1 MFIYCIILLSLIVI
15 FRKRGSHQTLS
26 DTEAAFI
33 LNAERQSKKR
43 IEPVIDLRA
52 KPKSYIRLIG
62 DANKL
67 LSTWKMDY
75 GSIYSATSSFLLQ
88 EKNVSMTEKLG
99 LLSNAKQAQELHSS
113 GKCERDCTR
122 KNHASTGGFETT
134 SDVIMSDDEA
144 DAAQHNRHENWNDNE
159 SFNPPD
165 GDDFGQPLI
174 DCCSRE
180 EKEQMRQQEQLLE
193 NIETLLQAMAK
204 DTDLFRGITFK
215 RLLQHWAVKWG
226 VVQEAI
232 EDLIRLLQLVKP
244 QANFDQLPKS
254 AKTLLKV
261 PSDTV
266 VSKLV
271 TIKEIKSPVVGNAP
285 SVIGEY
291 MHFGVANAVL
301 GISIGIIYV
310 WEHRQ
315 LFRLIYFL
323 FPKLLPKEVVET
335 ALSSGPNN
343 DVSSSTTPMVP
354 SDILQAAA
362 PNNGNNHSADP
373 TIIRI
378 DVNID
383 GVVWFQSAASEK
395 VVPILAKFHSIS
407 RGSFTLKMPSIQKP
421 FIIGV
426 YRGKAKCTVQQLC
439 EGLIG
444 EMKMLGDTSKSGFP
458 FIVEIS
464 SFICDAPMRAE
475 LKGIVNFNGYYGCER
490 CRTVGDNKTGS
501 MKFPQLDAAPRLDHE
516 WINYKKPEIP
526 ILHQVSNKYIVLNI
540 MSRYICNEKI
550 TYFNLFLQMHIF
562 QNYNN
567 FEHEI
572 TGSKCA
578 HLFEYYLK

>member
-1 MFIYCIILLSLIVI
+1 M
-15 FRKRGSHQTLS
+15 LS
-26 DTEAAFI
+26 DEEAAFI

-43 IEPVIDLRA
+43 IEWVHDIRE
-52 KPKSYIRLIG
+52 KPKSSERLIKE
-62 DANKL
+62 ANTF

-75 GSIYSATSSFLLQ
+75 GSIYSATSLFLLQ
-88 EKNVSMTEKLG
+88 ESNVSMTEKLG
-99 LLSNAKQAQELHSS
+99 LLSNARQARELHSS
-113 GKCERDCTR
+113 WKCGKACTL
-122 KNHASTGGFETT
+122 KDHLGDGFETT
-134 SDVIMSDDEA
+134 SDVIMGDGDA
-144 DAAQHNRHENWNDNE
+144 DAQHNRHDENWNNNE

-180 EKEQMRQQEQLLE
+180 EKEEMRKQEQVLE
-193 NIETLLQAMAK
+193 NIETLLQAMEK
-204 DTDLFRGITFK
+204 DTDPFKRITFK

-226 VVQEAI
+226 IVQEAI

-244 QANFDQLPKS
+244 EANFDQLPKS

-271 TIKEIKSPVVGNAP
+271 TIKEIKSAVVGKGP
-285 SVIGEY
+285 SAIGEY

-301 GISIGIIYV
+301 GISIGILYV

-315 LFRLIYFL
+315 LFRLIHFL
-323 FPKLLPKEVVET
+323 FPKLLPKQVAES
-335 ALSSGPNN
+335 ALSSGSNN

-354 SDILQAAA
+354 SDILQAVA
-362 PNNGNNHSADP
+362 PNNGNHSPDDP

-383 GVVWFQSAASEK
+383 GVVWFQSSASEK

-426 YRGKAKCTVQQLC
+426 YRGKEKCTVQQLGQ
-439 EGLIG
+439 GLIE
-444 EMKMLGDTSKSGFP
+444 EMVRLGDTSKSGLP

-475 LKGIVNFNGYYGCER
+475 LKGIVNFNGYYSCER
-490 CRTVGDNKTGS
+490 CKTAGDNATGS
-501 MKFPQLDAAPRLDHE
+501 MKFPQLDALPRLDHE
-516 WINYKKPEIP
+516 WYYYRKPEQP
-526 ILHQVSNKYIVLNI
+526 QPHNVSNK
-540 MSRYICNEKI
+540 
-550 TYFNLFLQMHIF
+550 
-562 QNYNN
+562 
-567 FEHEI
+567 
-572 TGSKCA
+572 
-578 HLFEYYLK
+578 